1 MYKKFWS
8 HLTFKYFFFLYQ
20 DNILFYDYNYYYYLF
35 IIIIG
40 NDFIIFVTSGAW
52 GSDSIHILIYR
63 FNHSVYKGIL
73 KKVMI
78 IPFSVVFLL
87 YYIFVVVI
95 TKIVT
100 KSLHCTYFVKQISY
114 AIRFLSY
121 EIKKVDFPF
130 PPRFSFQE
138 FSSFHRF
145 SLFCI
150 FSPFL
155 SVFTFRCFIF
165 LPLKLSEATSTKM

>member
-1 MYKKFWS
+1 
-8 HLTFKYFFFLYQ
+8 
-20 DNILFYDYNYYYYLF
+20 
-35 IIIIG
+35 
-40 NDFIIFVTSGAW
+40 
-52 GSDSIHILIYR
+52 
-63 FNHSVYKGIL
+63 
-73 KKVMI
+73 MI

-165 LPLKLSEATSTKM
+165 LPLKLSEATSTKMYLLFQSNIQMLTGSKSQCRVKLDNTNKGQLLYHMQGGRSINKAFNYFLFES

>member
-1 MYKKFWS
+1 
-8 HLTFKYFFFLYQ
+8 
-20 DNILFYDYNYYYYLF
+20 
-35 IIIIG
+35 
-40 NDFIIFVTSGAW
+40 
-52 GSDSIHILIYR
+52 
-63 FNHSVYKGIL
+63 
-73 KKVMI
+73 MI

-165 LPLKLSEATSTKM
+165 LPLKLSEATSTKMKLLFQSNIQMLTGSKSSVELNSTIPTRDSSCITCKVGDQLIKLLIIFCLNHE